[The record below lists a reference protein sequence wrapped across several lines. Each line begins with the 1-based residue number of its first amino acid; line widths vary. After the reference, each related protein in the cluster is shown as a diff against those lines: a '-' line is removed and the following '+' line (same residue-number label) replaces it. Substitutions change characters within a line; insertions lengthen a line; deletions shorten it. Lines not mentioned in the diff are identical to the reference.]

1 MEQQQMGLSSVLAAS
16 TPADI
21 EQRLKKMRQS
31 FEEIGGQ
38 PGDMMAVALLL
49 ADVCDALGLTDAQ
62 RFGVLGW
69 SGFSYDERLTTERD

>member
-1 MEQQQMGLSSVLAAS
+1 MTEQFGFEDVMAAS
-16 TPADI
+16 TPVDI
-21 EQRLKKMRQS
+21 EQRLKALRQS

-62 RFGVLGW
+62 RFSVLGW
-69 SGFSYDERLTTERD
+69 SG